1 MRPKRETATQA
12 RPRRPAGGRTA
23 RTSPPHRC
31 RAARSPGSPA
41 AGERT
46 ARTSP
51 SRKPKRLLLA
61 ACAAAATIGAA
72 AATAGAGAPFEE
84 APQAQRGEFTP
95 RVVAREDVP
104 PGIHEDSWARLPRIT
119 RESLD
124 ADGQRAYDV
133 VVHPD
138 SRYADGLRGPI
149 GMWMYSP
156 PMAEHLF
163 PASTYLRFG
172 ADGQRDQRLAE
183 LAILTA
189 ARALNSQ
196 YEWSAHEPLG
206 RGAGLEEEIIELL
219 RWDTPLADAGELPGL
234 NEPERTVVRVVRE
247 LIREPKLSDEAFEAA
262 QRIFGNQGLMD
273 LAGLVGHYTL
283 VNYTLKAF
291 DVQRPPGSRL
301 TLPPLP

>member
-1 MRPKRETATQA
+1 MTLRPVVLALCL
-12 RPRRPAGGRTA
+12 PA
-23 RTSPPHRC
+23 
-31 RAARSPGSPA
+31 
-41 AGERT
+41 
-46 ARTSP
+46 
-51 SRKPKRLLLA
+51 LA
-61 ACAAAATIGAA
+61 ACDTNFVIEAGVPAAAA
-72 AATAGAGAPFEE
+72 AGQSE
-84 APQAQRGEFTP
+84 AFTP
-95 RVVAREDVP
+95 RVVTPEDIP
-104 PGIHEDSWARLPRIT
+104 SDIREDSWARLPRIA
-119 RESLD
+119 RDSLD
-124 ADGQRAYDV
+124 ADGQRAYDIIV
-133 VVHPD
+133 GPD
-138 SRYADGLRGPI
+138 SRYASGLRGPI

-172 ADGQRDQRLAE
+172 ADGNRDQRLAE
-183 LAILTA
+183 LAILAA

-206 RGAGLEEEIIELL
+206 RNAGLEDEIIEML

-234 NEPERTVVRVVRE
+234 DEPERTLVRVVRE
-247 LIREPKLSDEAFEAA
+247 LIREPKLSEEAFEAA

-273 LAGLVGHYTL
+273 IAGLVGHYTL